1 MDGVLFLWP
10 VPLSV
15 LFSLPSPFFSVL
27 LSLCFSTVL
36 FDRAFHRWIPENW
49 ESGATRRV
57 FLKIVN
63 SFKTGH

>member
-1 MDGVLFLWP
+1 MDGVLF
-10 VPLSV
+10 PLACPFVRS
-15 LFSLPSPFFSVL
+15 LFSSFALFLGIAVS
-27 LSLCFSTVL
+27 VL

-63 SFKTGH
+63 SFKTGY